1 MAPKNT
7 TAASKK
13 TGSFKEH
20 ARSEGPSVQDR
31 ETEPRV
37 VLEDVAPEVE
47 ELQETMSAFQEE
59 LAQFN
64 ARQEAFA
71 EEMAK
76 QRREMNARGEEIR
89 QQKEEADRRHREAAV
104 ALEAA
109 TQLTRANCS
118 TISRYNYNKIMR

>member
-47 ELQETMSAFQEE
+47 ELQEAMSIFQEE
-59 LAQFN
+59 MAQFN

-71 EEMAK
+71 EEMARQNAAFEQ
-76 QRREMNARGEEIR
+76 QRREMDARSEEIR
-89 QQKEEADRRHREAAV
+89 
-104 ALEAA
+104 
-109 TQLTRANCS
+109 
-118 TISRYNYNKIMR
+118 